1 MLSCSLITKKLKQRF
16 SFILELQQLQTIRWL
31 KRQKKLAASLNAR
44 LGMPLQTV
52 NTDKYVKKG
61 RTEHNYTISSTSA
74 SKNYIVLKRNISKL
88 RGVYKCF
95 IVIQRNISLKIF
107 VSNIWWYNVFH
118 LYVATPLSRNCLG
131 IQS

>member
-1 MLSCSLITKKLKQRF
+1 MVKTAEKTCSRF
-16 SFILELQQLQTIRWL
+16 KCEAWNATLDCEYRQIR
-31 KRQKKLAASLNAR
+31 
-44 LGMPLQTV
+44 
-52 NTDKYVKKG
+52 KKG

-88 RGVYKCF
+88 WGVYKCF

-131 IQS
+131 I